1 MSVKRLT
8 KTGLLFLLSVVLIT
22 PLLSAYARFSA
33 QQSVSESLA
42 TQLPTAI
49 EAALVNSHNR
59 QDSFRLSADRL
70 VQAMGEFEFMNT
82 TRLPIVQRASI
93 KQFVLHDAEDSPPVT
108 PDLHQQIRW
117 QQGSRSLIAS
127 YQLGLVYNRA
137 NLLIQSVLIALISLV
152 TVKLVPSARRHAK
165 SDWLTTL
172 KTYHFDQTEAK
183 LISEITENT
192 AFFNHLLQRVREE
205 TSLDITQIAQ
215 LIASDNIE
223 ALEGKTLSWFITAI
237 KRGLS
242 IDESLAVAAQDHSL
256 SFALARQELTIHGL
270 TIPFP
275 KTPLFY
281 YFWYAKRKV
290 DKLGPF
296 LNPAHGKPDP
306 VAGAELSAIMEA
318 NNGHLKAIHDLEDA
332 GLKGKTLDQNRN
344 KIKDEL
350 TQLLGDE
357 LAEPYLFSSERDPKT
372 ARYLYELV
380 LPTALIRV

>member
-1 MSVKRLT
+1 VKPLA
-8 KTGLLFLLSVVLIT
+8 KTSLLFLLSVLLIT
-22 PLLSAYARFSA
+22 LLLSAYARFSA
-33 QQSVSESLA
+33 QQSVRESLA

-49 EAALVNSHNR
+49 EVALVNSNNR
-59 QDSFRLSADRL
+59 QDLFRLSAERL
-70 VQAMGEFEFMNT
+70 LQTMDEFEFKNT

-93 KQFVLHDAEDSPPVT
+93 KQFVLHDAEDSPLAT
-108 PDLHQQIRW
+108 PDLHQQLRW
-117 QQGSRSLIAS
+117 QQGSMNLIAS
-127 YQLGLVYNRA
+127 YQLGFVYNPA
-137 NLLIQSVLIALISLV
+137 NLLIQSVLIALIGLV
-152 TVKLVPSARRHAK
+152 TVKLVPSAHWHAK

-192 AFFNHLLQRVREE
+192 PFFNHLLQRVREE

-215 LIASDNIE
+215 LIESDNIG

-237 KRGLS
+237 KRGLC
-242 IDESLAVAAQDHSL
+242 IDESLAVAAQDDSL

-318 NNGHLKAIHDLEDA
+318 HNGHLKAIHDLEDA